1 MKLAWAWR
9 TSVRARIV
17 QQTLVISWSAY
28 LSLVS
33 DVAMQSMSGSSGC
46 TLMVVAGF
54 EKFLVGP

>member
-33 DVAMQSMSGSSGC
+33 DVAMQSMSDSSGC

-54 EKFLVGP
+54 